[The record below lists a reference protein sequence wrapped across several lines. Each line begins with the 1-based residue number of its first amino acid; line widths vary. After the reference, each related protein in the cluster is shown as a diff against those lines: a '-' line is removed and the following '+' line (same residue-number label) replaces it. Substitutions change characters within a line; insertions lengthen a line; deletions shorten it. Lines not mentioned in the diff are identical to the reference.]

1 MDDLINRINNLKQMI
16 SILDDTEKEKYR
28 NLIKDELENTN
39 NIILSME
46 TKFDQVSI
54 DSSKLIEKNE
64 EFYKQRIL
72 AKIMFSNFWGIINF
86 LNDKTL
92 NELIELDKKQN
103 IIN

>member
-1 MDDLINRINNLKQMI
+1 MDDLINRIDNLKQMI
-16 SILDDTEKEKYR
+16 SILGDTEKEKYR

-39 NIILSME
+39 NLIHSME

-54 DSSKLIEKNE
+54 DSSKLIEKNA

-72 AKIMFSNFWGIINF
+72 AKIMFANFWGIINF